1 MFQFSPL
8 LGVFAREALRI
19 TLEGCVVTV
28 IVCWIHLFMF
38 ALMCTNYVERG
49 MYDCLFRLI
58 FSCAFCFVAP
68 YAGYGVKVLPERYH
82 WKGCWSSANSKPG
95 VPRTQNAIEGKN
107 TDLAR
112 HSAMNKRQVVT
123 SYIPNLA
130 KYINQESLTMVN
142 QPSKVFKHVPT
153 IENVDWRGAQILSES
168 FLLSCAFEKPAV
180 GGSAGILI
188 VIPST
193 AFFKETCE
201 RNHIDTL
208 VVKDSRRASAG
219 ALIKTKLSDEVDLF
233 VKLVQNSPAETRLW
247 RHDLTDLLTYLK
259 KFYILKLRDVPN
271 GEFLLFDC
279 SCPRFRMK
287 AKCKHA
293 VAAGMYTGKFRVPT
307 EKSLQIIKRKAKA
320 GRPKKNIHPWQRLE
334 SDDEEPEQE
343 EESDA
348 EV

>member
-1 MFQFSPL
+1 MSR
-8 LGVFAREALRI
+8 AE
-19 TLEGCVVTV
+19 
-28 IVCWIHLFMF
+28 
-38 ALMCTNYVERG
+38 
-49 MYDCLFRLI
+49 
-58 FSCAFCFVAP
+58 S
-68 YAGYGVKVLPERYH
+68 VKVWVSHLISHLGACCRLVHAAGPRLLQMKVSIYLH
-82 WKGCWSSANSKPG
+82 VSKYL
-95 VPRTQNAIEGKN
+95 VHRC
-107 TDLAR
+107 
-112 HSAMNKRQVVT
+112 
-123 SYIPNLA
+123 A

-271 GEFLLFDC
+271 GEFLFFDC

-320 GRPKKNIHPWQRLE
+320 GRPKKNIHPRG
-334 SDDEEPEQE
+334 
-343 EESDA
+343 
-348 EV
+348 